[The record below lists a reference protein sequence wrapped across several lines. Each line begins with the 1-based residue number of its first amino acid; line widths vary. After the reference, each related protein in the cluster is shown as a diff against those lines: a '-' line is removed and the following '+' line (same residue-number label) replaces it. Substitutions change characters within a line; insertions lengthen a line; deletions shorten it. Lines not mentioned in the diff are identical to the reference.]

1 LLPKREQDGNFVRRT
16 ERDPMQSTSISNAI
30 AGLGGGDW
38 LSVGGAG
45 SAGSAGGA
53 KGAGAFAGLLKNAIS
68 GVQGLENQ
76 AAAKVEGLM
85 TGQGVDVH
93 QAMIATEKADLS
105 FEMALAVR
113 NKAVAAYQQV
123 MQMQF

>member
-1 LLPKREQDGNFVRRT
+1 
-16 ERDPMQSTSISNAI
+16 MQSVAISSAI
-30 AGLGGGDW
+30 AGMAGGDW
-38 LSVGGAG
+38 P
-45 SAGSAGGA
+45 SAGSAGDIRGA
-53 KGAGAFAGLLKNAIS
+53 QGGGAAPFAGLLKSAIG

-76 AAAKVEGLM
+76 AAGQVEGLM

>member
-1 LLPKREQDGNFVRRT
+1 
-16 ERDPMQSTSISNAI
+16 MQTASISNAI
-30 AGLGGGDW
+30 AEMMGRHW
-38 LSVGGAG
+38 PMVQERRSG
-45 SAGSAGGA
+45 SRRGRTP
-53 KGAGAFAGLLKNAIS
+53 FAGLLKSAIG

-76 AAAKVEGLM
+76 AAGKVEGLM

>member
-1 LLPKREQDGNFVRRT
+1 
-16 ERDPMQSTSISNAI
+16 MQANSISNSFDSAI
-30 AGLGGGDW
+30 ATD
-38 LSVGGAG
+38 SVLTAG
-45 SAGSAGGA
+45 VPATGHAPFSGM
-53 KGAGAFAGLLKNAIS
+53 LKNAIT
-68 GVQGLENQ
+68 GVQNLEDQ
-76 AAAKVEGLM
+76 AANTVEGLM

-113 NKAVAAYQQV
+113 GKAVAAYQQI

>member
-1 LLPKREQDGNFVRRT
+1 MQTASIANIFANMTDGALS
-16 ERDPMQSTSISNAI
+16 PSGASA
-30 AGLGGGDW
+30 AGQAPF
-38 LSVGGAG
+38 S
-45 SAGSAGGA
+45 
-53 KGAGAFAGLLKNAIS
+53 GLLKNAIG
-68 GVQGLENQ
+68 GVQNLENQ
-76 AAAKVEGLM
+76 AAGAVEGLM

-113 NKAVAAYQQV
+113 SKAVAAYQTV

>member
-1 LLPKREQDGNFVRRT
+1 
-16 ERDPMQSTSISNAI
+16 MQTTSISNLFADMTD
-30 AGLGGGDW
+30 GGS
-38 LSVGGAG
+38 LTGAG
-45 SAGSAGGA
+45 TAAAGQAPFS
-53 KGAGAFAGLLKNAIS
+53 GLLKNAIG
-68 GVQGLENQ
+68 GVQNLENQ
-76 AAAKVEGLM
+76 AAGEVQGLM

-113 NKAVAAYQQV
+113 GKAVAAYQQV

>member
-1 LLPKREQDGNFVRRT
+1 
-16 ERDPMQSTSISNAI
+16 MQTASISNAI
-30 AGLGGGDW
+30 AGI
-38 LSVGGAG
+38 AG
-45 SAGSAGGA
+45 SDSLPQTGA
-53 KGAGAFAGLLKNAIS
+53 AASETPFAGLLKNAIHS
-68 GVQGLENQ
+68 EQSLEDQ
-76 AAAKVEGLM
+76 ASTAVEGLM

-93 QAMIATEKADLS
+93 QAMIATQKANLA

>member
-1 LLPKREQDGNFVRRT
+1 MQTASIANIFANMTDGALSQ
-16 ERDPMQSTSISNAI
+16 PGASA
-30 AGLGGGDW
+30 AGQVPF
-38 LSVGGAG
+38 S
-45 SAGSAGGA
+45 
-53 KGAGAFAGLLKNAIS
+53 GLLKNAIS
-68 GVQGLENQ
+68 GVQNLENQ
-76 AAAKVEGLM
+76 AAGEVQGLM

-113 NKAVAAYQQV
+113 GKAVAAYQQV

>member
-1 LLPKREQDGNFVRRT
+1 
-16 ERDPMQSTSISNAI
+16 MQSVAISNAI
-30 AGLGGGDW
+30 AGMTGGGW
-38 LSVGGAG
+38 P
-45 SAGSAGGA
+45 SAGSAGGVG
-53 KGAGAFAGLLKNAIS
+53 GAQGGTPFAGLLKNAIG
-68 GVQGLENQ
+68 GVQSLENQ
-76 AAAKVEGLM
+76 AAGKVEGLM

>member
-1 LLPKREQDGNFVRRT
+1 
-16 ERDPMQSTSISNAI
+16 MQTASISNIFANMTDG
-30 AGLGGGDW
+30 A
-38 LSVGGAG
+38 LSQSGASVVGQAPFSGM
-45 SAGSAGGA
+45 
-53 KGAGAFAGLLKNAIS
+53 LKNAIS
-68 GVQGLENQ
+68 GVQNLEDQ
-76 AAAKVEGLM
+76 AAGAVQGLM

-113 NKAVAAYQQV
+113 GKAVAAYQQV

>member
-1 LLPKREQDGNFVRRT
+1 
-16 ERDPMQSTSISNAI
+16 MQTPSISNPFASGI
-30 AGLGGGDW
+30 ANDSL
-38 LSVGGAG
+38 LKTGAAT
-45 SAGSAGGA
+45 SPQAPFS
-53 KGAGAFAGLLKNAIS
+53 GLLKNAIAS
-68 GVQGLENQ
+68 EQSLEDQ
-76 AAAKVEGLM
+76 AAHSVEGLM

-113 NKAVAAYQQV
+113 GKAVAAYQQV

>member
-1 LLPKREQDGNFVRRT
+1 MQTASIANIFANMTDGALS
-16 ERDPMQSTSISNAI
+16 QSGAST
-30 AGLGGGDW
+30 AGRAPFSGM
-38 LSVGGAG
+38 
-45 SAGSAGGA
+45 
-53 KGAGAFAGLLKNAIS
+53 LKNAIG
-68 GVQGLENQ
+68 GVQSLENQ
-76 AAAKVEGLM
+76 AAGAVQGLM

-113 NKAVAAYQQV
+113 GKAVAAYQQV